1 MKLVVSGTILTKR
14 IDPNSDYELDNVL
27 APAGIEY
34 PSQAVTL
41 YYGVASTTQS
51 IAYAFNYSLALHMQ
65 LHPVIV
71 EMEVESDKVTCSLE
85 ELPTREL
92 LTISKME
99 SDLMS
104 LVKSLCTDFLK
115 QVPGAW
121 ARLEQFGQVETQGA
135 RKGELKV
142 SGLAEAISMY
152 PFILDQLWND
162 ERFNHL
168 SVIIYTINEDGKM
181 SNRASVFR
189 KGILKYDEDGVLP
202 LITVSG
208 FPEVEIDFPAHIPD

>member
-1 MKLVVSGTILTKR
+1 MKLVVSGTVLTKK
-14 IDPNSDYELDNVL
+14 IDPNADYELDNVL

-51 IAYAFNYSLALHMQ
+51 IAYAFKYALAVHLQ
-65 LHPVIV
+65 LHPVVV
-71 EMEVESDKVTCSLE
+71 EMEVASDKVTCSLA
-85 ELPTREL
+85 ELPSREV

-99 SDLMS
+99 SDLVS
-104 LVKSLCTDFLK
+104 IVRTLCTGFLK
-115 QVPGAW
+115 DIPGAW
-121 ARLEQFGQVETQGA
+121 DRAQQLGMVDTQTP

-142 SGLAEAISMY
+142 SGLSDAISMY
-152 PFILDQLWND
+152 PFILDRLWSD

-168 SVIIYTINEDGKM
+168 SVIIFTVNEDGKM
-181 SNRASVFR
+181 SNRAAVFR

-202 LITVSG
+202 MITVSG
-208 FPEVEIDFPAHIPD
+208 YPQVEIDFPPRIPE